1 MESKN
6 EGEKV
11 DDLDNVKLND
21 MFSLTYNFDILKYII
36 NNLIKNQQK
45 LNYKLIEL
53 KIDKVNNEEKIDEL
67 ESDLMD
73 LQQEKN
79 GSKNDKK
86 NKNKKNYKDIIK
98 QLTKEK
104 DNYFQLLK
112 NSNQENIILNGRTQ
126 KLEEEI
132 KQDKELTAKM
142 NEDLQEDINEI
153 YKRMDELKEEIE
165 VKVNDNIK
173 KLDSKIEDIDKNIS
187 LINNDLKTQDDKINK
202 KLSEEISKLFGS
214 LFTEKTNEINSSID
228 NLDKSI
234 KQNNNNFENFKKLA
248 NEKFELL
255 EQKFQ
260 DNLQDNQKV
269 FKEIFKQTSQIEKRL
284 DDFVELKTY
293 NPKIKEIENKILNN
307 YRELSNEIMQVSQ
320 IAEKNETAISDMK
333 NDKTNKNNII
343 LLSNKIDNLNDEISK
358 LNDEVILFD
367 SDRKKL
373 DEINPND
380 YVYKND
386 FEDFIESNKKTIEN
400 LKKYTYEIRSMI
412 DDIKI
417 SYSKG
422 RVTLKDL
429 KNLEDKIISK
439 MMEFGE
445 EINEKFAEKKF
456 VLRNNRFL
464 KVEINQKLDNYKSNE
479 QKTEGTSGWL
489 LSKKPIGGHLCA
501 SCESYIGDL
510 QDNERY
516 IPWNKIPTKGE
527 NDKLSK
533 ANPILSKML
542 QKLSTDYKI
551 KRNNSTA
558 ELYASKLNNENSL
571 EETDNK
577 INLTNLTNNRK
588 MVKLK
593 DKKNKK
599 NIKKKMIIKEIP
611 KLKLVKKDLSNTNKY
626 KINYDISS
634 NTEKD
639 EIVILPDNVIRNNKI
654 EKEDDNIY
662 QPKVM
667 RIFKKLV

>member
-187 LINNDLKTQDDKINK
+187 LINNDLKIQDDKINK
-202 KLSEEISKLFGS
+202 KISEEISKLFGS

-234 KQNNNNFENFKKLA
+234 KQNNNNFESFKKLA

-577 INLTNLTNNRK
+577 INLTNLTNKRK

-593 DKKNKK
+593 DNITEK

-611 KLKLVKKDLSNTNKY
+611 KLKFVKKDLSNTNKY

-634 NTEKD
+634 NTDKD

>member
-1 MESKN
+1 
-6 EGEKV
+6 
-11 DDLDNVKLND
+11 

-53 KIDKVNNEEKIDEL
+53 KIDKVNNEKKIDEL

-234 KQNNNNFENFKKLA
+234 KQNNNNFESFKKLA

-260 DNLQDNQKV
+260 DDLQDNQKV

-456 VLRNNRFL
+456 VL
-464 KVEINQKLDNYKSNE
+464 KL
-479 QKTEGTSGWL
+479 
-489 LSKKPIGGHLCA
+489 
-501 SCESYIGDL
+501 
-510 QDNERY
+510 
-516 IPWNKIPTKGE
+516 
-527 NDKLSK
+527 
-533 ANPILSKML
+533 
-542 QKLSTDYKI
+542 I
-551 KRNNSTA
+551 KN
-558 ELYASKLNNENSL
+558 
-571 EETDNK
+571 
-577 INLTNLTNNRK
+577 
-588 MVKLK
+588 
-593 DKKNKK
+593 
-599 NIKKKMIIKEIP
+599 
-611 KLKLVKKDLSNTNKY
+611 
-626 KINYDISS
+626 
-634 NTEKD
+634 
-639 EIVILPDNVIRNNKI
+639 
-654 EKEDDNIY
+654 
-662 QPKVM
+662 
-667 RIFKKLV
+667 

>member
-234 KQNNNNFENFKKLA
+234 KQNNNNFESFKKLA

-260 DNLQDNQKV
+260 DDLQDNQKV

-577 INLTNLTNNRK
+577 INLTNLTNKRK

-593 DKKNKK
+593 DNITEK

-634 NTEKD
+634 NTDKD

>member
-234 KQNNNNFENFKKLA
+234 KQNNNNFESFKKLA

-260 DNLQDNQKV
+260 DDLQDNQKV

-577 INLTNLTNNRK
+577 INLTNLTNKKK

-593 DKKNKK
+593 DNITEK

-634 NTEKD
+634 NTDKD